1 MVNQK
6 TIYKFKPELKIKK
19 LVFTALAVV
28 AFSATS
34 FAETRE
40 VKVDEILFTA
50 CEDEAMGK
58 MDSLD
63 PEDEMPPEEAHNVYR
78 GYVEACDMRNN

>member
-6 TIYKFKPELKIKK
+6 TICKFKPELKMKK

-40 VKVDEILFTA
+40 VKVDEILFTE
-50 CEDEAMGK
+50 CEDWAMDQ
-58 MDSLD
+58 MALQD
-63 PEDEMPPEEAHNVYR
+63 PGDQLPPEEAHDNYR
-78 GYVEACDMRNN
+78 SLVENCDRNT